1 MTYYD
6 QVTEAAE
13 FLRGRLGG
21 LRAARRHCS
30 WLRAGSG
37 GRCSVSGA
45 VIVPYGEI
53 PHFPQSTVE
62 GHSGRI
68 VAGLLGGVPV
78 VVMQGR
84 VHSYEG
90 YTPQQVTFPMRVLGM
105 LGIRAVVLTNA
116 AGGIQEGYHVGQL
129 VALADHIN
137 QMGWNPLT
145 GPNEPRF
152 AMRKGA
158 GLRFFDMTEAYSKR
172 LRALAKEA
180 AREEGFALDEGVY
193 LATPGP
199 SFETPAEIRA
209 FRALGATLVGMST
222 VPETI
227 VARHMGIEVLG
238 ISVRDQPGGRAGR
251 DAPEPRRG
259 CRDGQ
264 AGGAAAGRAAGAV
277 AGKIAAAVEAE
288 RMSARVESERRAGT
302 EDHGCLF
309 RRWCWGLRAAR
320 ARARRHWRPSWR
332 MRWAGFTFISTTTIA
347 TWGTCHSASESS
359 RTSTIRR

>member
-6 QVTEAAE
+6 QVAEAAE
-13 FLRGRLGG
+13 FLRGRLAGFAPRVG
-21 LRAARRHCS
+21 IVL
-30 WLRAGSG
+30 GSG
-37 GRCSVSGA
+37 LGA
-45 VIVPYGEI
+45 VADAVAEPAFVPYGEI

-78 VVMQGR
+78 VMMQGR

-90 YTPQQVTFPMRVLGM
+90 YAPQQVTFPMRVLGT
-105 LGIRAVVLTNA
+105 LGVRAVVLTNA
-116 AGGIQEGYHVGQL
+116 AGGIQKGYRVGQL

-172 LRALAKEA
+172 LRALAKDTA
-180 AREEGFALDEGVY
+180 AEEGFALEEGVY

-227 VARHMGIEVLG
+227 VARHMGIAVLG
-238 ISVRDQPGGRAGR
+238 ISCVTNL
-251 DAPEPRRG
+251 
-259 CRDGQ
+259 
-264 AGGAAAGRAAGAV
+264 AAGLGETHLSHEEVSETGKQVERRLAGLLERLAP
-277 AGKIAAAVEAE
+277 KIAAAVEAE
-288 RMSARVESERRAGT
+288 Q
-302 EDHGCLF
+302 
-309 RRWCWGLRAAR
+309 
-320 ARARRHWRPSWR
+320 
-332 MRWAGFTFISTTTIA
+332 
-347 TWGTCHSASESS
+347 
-359 RTSTIRR
+359 